1 MSPHRPIGGARAAVD
16 ALLGGPH
23 RRQRRMMRR
32 LEELDRLDQLA
43 GPDEVLWPGGLSSR
57 HDPRAWTPPE
67 GPSLVEA
74 TR

>member
-1 MSPHRPIGGARAAVD
+1 
-16 ALLGGPH
+16 
-23 RRQRRMMRR
+23 MMRR